1 LIPLDS
7 NKAIKNEVVLLDNTA
22 VEVIELDDDE
32 DETPID
38 KVTSEIAN
46 AKSYANNTSNML
58 ITQKQSPVIN
68 RSNPQIER
76 IVEFL
81 QSGSVE
87 PQISRPTQ
95 NIQNVSLNQTLQT
108 QSHKTLQ
115 SLLKPTEQ
123 QNRTHFQVQQQQQQ
137 QHQQQQQQIQ
147 KQNTIPSHPKYPTFH
162 RNTDIQNRAPIPYTS
177 GPQMNATHSQ
187 INNYRTNA
195 MNQNPVVNN
204 SSQSTAATNSSDH
217 IKFEYDSGGLI
228 KGVFCHICNVQIPV
242 GTKNIEIH
250 CNGEQHKRLKLSY
263 NKIPNNSSQNRPL
276 VQSTNQMMPS
286 FHPRASP
293 SSQMNAQ
300 QTGYHNYNNSHST
313 NTTFEAPQ
321 YYTTQYQRY
330 PNQVS
335 QPMNPYYSQSR
346 PQYQSS
352 MPLPAH
358 QTQGIPPAAHMTS
371 QNTSQFTQMPNS
383 YRSVAH
389 YNQTYNP
396 YNYS

>member
-1 LIPLDS
+1 LILDF
-7 NKAIKNEVVLLDNTA
+7 NKTIKNEVVLLDNNTT
-22 VEVIELDDDE
+22 EIIELDDDE

-58 ITQKQSPVIN
+58 ITQKQNPVID

-87 PQISRPTQ
+87 PQMSRPAQ
-95 NIQNVSLNQTLQT
+95 NIQNLSQTQTLQT
-108 QSHKTLQ
+108 HKTLQ

-123 QNRTHFQVQQQQQQ
+123 QNRAHFQVHQ
-137 QHQQQQQQIQ
+137 QQQQQQIQ
-147 KQNTIPSHPKYPTFH
+147 KQNTIPSHQKYPTFH

-187 INNYRTNA
+187 INTYRTNA

-204 SSQSTAATNSSDH
+204 LSQSTAATNSSDH

-228 KGVFCHICNVQIPV
+228 KGVFCNICNVQIPV

-263 NKIPNNSSQNRPL
+263 NKIPNNSSQNRPINQNRPL

-293 SSQMNAQ
+293 SSEMSAQ
-300 QTGYHNYNNSHST
+300 QTGYHNYNNS
-313 NTTFEAPQ
+313 TTFETPQ

-335 QPMNPYYSQSR
+335 QPINPYYSQPT

-358 QTQGIPPAAHMTS
+358 QTQGIPPAAHMSS
-371 QNTSQFTQMPNS
+371 QNTSQFTQIPNS

>member
-1 LIPLDS
+1 
-7 NKAIKNEVVLLDNTA
+7 LDNAT
-22 VEVIELDDDE
+22 EIIELDDDS

-58 ITQKQSPVIN
+58 ITQKQGPVSN
-68 RSNPQIER
+68 RTNPQIER

-87 PQISRPTQ
+87 PQMSSPAQ
-95 NIQNVSLNQTLQT
+95 NIQNVSQNQTLQT
-108 QSHKTLQ
+108 QTQ

-123 QNRTHFQVQQQQQQ
+123 QNRTHFL
-137 QHQQQQQQIQ
+137 QQQIQ
-147 KQNTIPSHPKYPTFH
+147 KQNTIASHQKYPTFH
-162 RNTDIQNRAPIPYTS
+162 RNTDIQNRAPIPYTT

-187 INNYRTNA
+187 INSYQTNA
-195 MNQNPVVNN
+195 MDQNPVVND

-228 KGVFCHICNVQIPV
+228 KAVFCHICNVEIPV

-250 CNGEQHKRLKLSY
+250 CNGEQHRRLKLSY
-263 NKIPNNSSQNRPL
+263 NKIPNNNSQNRPQNRPL
-276 VQSTNQMMPS
+276 VQSTNQMMSS
-286 FHPRASP
+286 FHPRAGP

-300 QTGYHNYNNSHST
+300 QTGYHNYNSSHNSSHST
-313 NTTFEAPQ
+313 NTTFQTPQ

-335 QPMNPYYSQSR
+335 QPMNPYYSQPR
-346 PQYQSS
+346 PQYQPS

-358 QTQGIPPAAHMTS
+358 QTQSIPPAAHMTS